1 MTIGLAVSLTLGAG
15 LSIQG
20 GPEVL
25 RRGFAAAWG
34 TTEVFASNATT
45 WDLARNRAWRHEIG
59 WTLRFAWAFRMPY
72 GLLLEGR
79 CLVPYGDLRQHRR
92 NLDLAY
98 GDARLHRHRLDL
110 PYGEARR
117 HRLRAAWPY
126 AEVAQIRLR
135 AIWPYDDTPL
145 YRWRVTWPYDEVPV
159 QRLRSTWP
167 YGEIAVLRGR
177 FEFPSGEVTVLRK
190 RHRVPYADLGA
201 CRQTMRLAWWLTE
214 TLTGRHALGYGVT
227 DVNPVVRRHSASWSL
242 LADQHLQAVVN
253 TPELVWQGR
262 TLRILQATLSCDE
275 DSPVW
280 IASVELAALADFAA
294 LAIGDAIA
302 LVLGQETFHLVVDGK
317 TLSRESQASQR
328 CEVTAISPLALLD
341 APFAGTIRFYR
352 PEALSARYAVE
363 SLIGPVDW
371 QLPDWLIPAGRL
383 LLEGVTPLAAA
394 RSIVAAIGG
403 IVESAPD
410 GSVICRR
417 RHPVSIPGYGQATVA
432 HPLFD
437 ADVLVSRARIAPARG
452 YNRVTLANEEG
463 ATGSAGDRIEY
474 VVDPED
480 DNRGTLRVYLSSDR
494 PVLLTH
500 TGHPATVIA
509 ALGEVIRPEREVVA
523 FIEGRASTRYPVTAV
538 TTAAWRHANLGAV
551 TAEGQSL
558 IAAVPGYS
566 LLDLTY
572 TTRTLDWRV
581 ALAADE
587 EVQFVL
593 VDA

>member
-1 MTIGLAVSLTLGAG
+1 MTIGFAVSITLGAG
-15 LSIQG
+15 LHAAG
-20 GPEVL
+20 GPVVL

-45 WDLARNRAWRHEIG
+45 WDLARNRAWQHEIG
-59 WTLRFAWAFRMPY
+59 WTLRFAGALRMPY
-72 GLLLEGR
+72 GLRLDGR
-79 CLVPYGDLRQHRR
+79 CLASYGDLRLHCR

-98 GDARLHRHRLDL
+98 GDARLHRQRLDL

-117 HRLRAAWPY
+117 HR
-126 AEVAQIRLR
+126 VCMS
-135 AIWPYDDTPL
+135 
-145 YRWRVTWPYDEVPV
+145 WPYDEVPV

-167 YGEIAVLRGR
+167 YGEVAVLRGR
-177 FEFPSGEVTVLRK
+177 FEFPSGEVAVLRK

-201 CRQTMRLAWWLTE
+201 CRQAMRLAWWLTE
-214 TLTGRHALGYGVT
+214 AITGCHALGYGVT
-227 DVNPVVRRHSASWSL
+227 DVNPVVRRHTASWSL

-253 TPELVWQGR
+253 TPELLWQGR

-294 LAIGDAIA
+294 IDIGDAITV
-302 LVLGQETFHLVVDGK
+302 LLGQETFHLMVDGK
-317 TLSRESQASQR
+317 TLSRESQTSQR
-328 CEVTAISPLALLD
+328 YEVTAISPLALLD

-352 PEALSARYAVE
+352 PEAVSAREAVE
-363 SLIGPVDW
+363 NLIDPVDW

-394 RSIVAAIGG
+394 RSLVAAIGG

-410 GSVICRR
+410 GSVLCRR
-417 RHPVSIPGYGQATVA
+417 RHPVSIPGYGQAAVA

-437 ADVLVSRARIAPARG
+437 ADVLASRARIAPARG

-480 DNRGTLRVYLSSDR
+480 DNRGTLRVYLENQLASGR

-509 ALGEVIRPEREVVA
+509 ALGEVVRPEREVVE
-523 FIEGRASTRYPVTAV
+523 FIEGRASTRYPVLGLVSHT
-538 TTAAWRHANLGAV
+538 WRHADLGAV